1 MGLLN
6 FGVKSKD
13 YYHTEQKTIL
23 WTGEIISPLGGM
35 SKLKYKND
43 YERIVKESYL

>member
-23 WTGEIISPLGGM
+23 WTGEIISPLGG
-35 SKLKYKND
+35 D
-43 YERIVKESYL
+43 VKIKIQKMIMKG